1 MYKGNNVFI
10 QKLLIFINMIILP
23 VIIVLAWH
31 FATSTGAMST
41 LILPKISTVLETLKE
56 QLGNG
61 TLTGDIGISLSRI
74 AKGYALAVV
83 VGILLGVLMGMN
95 KFANRFFMLTFTAI
109 RQIPMIAWVPI
120 LIIWFGIGEESK
132 VAVIFLAAY
141 FPVLVN
147 TVSGIERTDP
157 KLIEVGKVS
166 SELLAAVYK
175 NLSAICTSV
184 HFRRIKTGAECI
196 LDGSGRCRDDRS
208 HIRYRFSY
216 QRCTKPDA
224 VSGCICRNHCHRSR
238 WCDHGSGHFTDWK
251 IMHTLGK
258 RQVSTNG
265 KDIINSE
272 RK

>member
-10 QKLLIFINMIILP
+10 QKLLLFLNMIILP
-23 VIIVLAWH
+23 VLIVVAWH
-31 FATSTGAMST
+31 VATSTGAMST
-41 LILPKISTVLETLKE
+41 LILPKISTVLETLKD
-56 QLGNG
+56 QLTNG
-61 TLTGDIGISLSRI
+61 PLAGDIGISLSRI

-157 KLIEVGKVS
+157 KLIEVNDNSFRKLNNSICS
-166 SELLAAVYK
+166 SFHL
-175 NLSAICTSV
+175 C
-184 HFRRIKTGAECI
+184 RIETGIKCI
-196 LDGSGRCRDDRS
+196 LDGSSRCRNDCS
-208 HIRYRFSY
+208 HIRYRFPY
-216 QRCTKPDA
+216 Q
-224 VSGCICRNHCHRSR
+224 
-238 WCDHGSGHFTDWK
+238 
-251 IMHTLGK
+251 
-258 RQVSTNG
+258 
-265 KDIINSE
+265 
-272 RK
+272 